1 MKYNL
6 KNRPPNHDDYD
17 KDWFEGFEKELR
29 KILRSNKPYGPSPM
43 QKELIKE
50 ILGESEKEA

>member
-1 MKYNL
+1 MRYNL

-29 KILRSNKPYGPSPM
+29 EDAKNIGDWRVSQY
-43 QKELIKE
+43 IRKE
-50 ILGESEKEA
+50 ILGE